1 MECLGSVPEEFKACL
16 SVLLLRWC
24 NIHPLRPPPQ
34 TNHWT
39 VQCPNLTEGVLWQC
53 LSTAKDLKG
62 IAALEGVRKLPQQVD
77 EEEHMRFLSLIS
89 WIDE

>member
-1 MECLGSVPEEFKACL
+1 
-16 SVLLLRWC
+16 
-24 NIHPLRPPPQ
+24 
-34 TNHWT
+34 
-39 VQCPNLTEGVLWQC
+39 LTEGVLWQC